1 MTKGVKGCT
10 GRGCTGGNGCGGIG
24 LNWVFCD
31 ACNRV
36 ELYENCGM
44 DGAFDVEKIK
54 AVQFVCDFC
63 KLNES
68 MNDRVVRLEQRMDE
82 MCDVWERMKQ
92 RVDGV
97 KEESVKVVREAR
109 ESTSARQV
117 EIDKSVTAVQ
127 ESVKVMEECLSAVNA
142 TQVEAAERMNAIG
155 VSVTEVCEK
164 VNELGTKLGEMESSL
179 DEMVA
184 KQGEFGGLQE
194 CEDGKELYSTVLSRK
209 QKREIKRDQQVAV
222 QVDGAMRVVAAGA
235 GSVAGASSVAVA
247 GTVAGAGAL
256 AGVGTLSGGL
266 VEAPKR
272 PSFAESCARY
282 KEGTVLVVG
291 SSMARGV
298 GQHLKADNLMFDKLD
313 FSGARI
319 EDIKEKVAVLGDRP
333 DSHMVVMVGTNNLQ
347 RDGSVLMMKR
357 YGELVEELKRH
368 RYRQVSLVGLLK
380 RGDFSFDSRIMSI
393 NCQLKVLCERQG
405 IGFVEV
411 DIDRRR
417 MLGRDGIHL
426 NWRGCE
432 VVARKIFKH
441 SCSHLNLV

>member
-1 MTKGVKGCT
+1 MDLVW
-10 GRGCTGGNGCGGIG
+10 NG
-24 LNWVFCD
+24 W
-31 ACNRV
+31 
-36 ELYENCGM
+36 
-44 DGAFDVEKIK
+44 
-54 AVQFVCDFC
+54 Q
-63 KLNES
+63 
-68 MNDRVVRLEQRMDE
+68 
-82 MCDVWERMKQ
+82 RMKQ
-92 RVDGV
+92 RVNDV
-97 KEESVKVVREAR
+97 NDESVNVVK
-109 ESTSARQV
+109 QV
-117 EIDKSVTAVQ
+117 EIGKSVTAVQ
-127 ESVKVMEECLSAVNA
+127 ESVKVVEECLSAVNA

-164 VNELGTKLGEMESSL
+164 VNELGTKLGEMESTL

-209 QKREIKRDQQVAV
+209 QKRESRRDQQVAV
-222 QVDGAMRVVAAGA
+222 QVDGAVQVVGAGLVPGAGLVAVA
-235 GSVAGASSVAVA
+235 GSVTVA
-247 GTVAGAGAL
+247 GTVAGAGAGAL
-256 AGVGTLSGGL
+256 AGVDMMVGAGAMAGVGALSGGL
-266 VEAPKR
+266 VKAPKG

-298 GQHLKADNLMFDKLD
+298 GQHLKADNLMFNKLD

-319 EDIKEKVAVLGDRP
+319 EDITEKVAVLGDRP
-333 DSHMVVMVGTNNLQ
+333 DSHVVVMVGTNNLQ

-405 IGFVEV
+405 VGFVEV

-441 SCSHLNLV
+441 SCSHLNLA